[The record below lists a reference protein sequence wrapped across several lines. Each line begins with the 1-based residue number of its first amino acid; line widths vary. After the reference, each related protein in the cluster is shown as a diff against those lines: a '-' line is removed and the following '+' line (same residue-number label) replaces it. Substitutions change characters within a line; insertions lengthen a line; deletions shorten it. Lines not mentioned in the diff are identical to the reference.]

1 MKLSSRGTE
10 RILIIQVNFKA
21 ELHFVISLAAFSTL
35 LVPDLQSVAR
45 WLAWPNFG
53 LEKTTQSSSWSEV
66 KGLLDG
72 FMGAKPMV
80 SVLPLPRFP

>member
-45 WLAWPNFG
+45 
-53 LEKTTQSSSWSEV
+53 
-66 KGLLDG
+66 
-72 FMGAKPMV
+72 
-80 SVLPLPRFP
+80 